1 MNDTGDTPLGLPS
14 GVLFIM
20 AKKSNTKHVSDLHRL
35 LRIITLIQSGAKHD
49 HASLSEELHVVE
61 RTLYRDLRKIKEVG
75 ISIDFSRKHGRFVMH
90 EKSMLKPLQ
99 LDAEEAMALAALC
112 REVAAH
118 DQIAFTKPASRA
130 MTKIMAQLPD
140 ALREEV
146 EETTRRMVIRTERS
160 GTAESYADVFQVVQD
175 AIIENRAIQCRYESA
190 KGGESEPFTLLP
202 YALFWAVRAWYVV
215 GWHDGRS
222 SVRSLKLSRFSRVE
236 LSDRTFKLPG
246 DFSLDGYLGNAWR
259 MIKGDR
265 DYKVILE
272 FEPAIAETIAE
283 TQWHKTQETE
293 FMKGGKVRLTF
304 TVSGLDEIVWWVLSM
319 GASCT
324 VVEPAE
330 LVDRVMKHATE
341 LGRKYSR
348 GS

>member
-1 MNDTGDTPLGLPS
+1 
-14 GVLFIM
+14 M

-49 HASLSEELHVVE
+49 HASLARELEVVE
-61 RTLYRDLRKIKEVG
+61 RTLYRDLRKIKEGG
-75 ISIDFSRKHGRFVMH
+75 ISIDFSRKHGCFIMH

-160 GTAESYADVFQVVQD
+160 GTAESYADVFQVIQD
-175 AIIENRAIQCRYESA
+175 AIIENRAVDCRYESA

-215 GWHDGRS
+215 GYHEGRS
-222 SVRSLKLSRFSRVE
+222 SVRSLKLSRFARAE
-236 LSDRTFKLPG
+236 LSDRTFKVPAE
-246 DFSLDGYLGNAWR
+246 FSLDGYLGNAWR
-259 MIKGDR
+259 MIKGER
-265 DYKVILE
+265 DVKVILE
-272 FEPAIAETIAE
+272 FESSIAETIAE

-293 FMKGGKVRLTF
+293 YLKGDRVRLTF
-304 TVSGLDEIVWWVLSM
+304 TVSGLDEIVWWVMSM
-319 GASCT
+319 GSSCT

-330 LVDRVMKHATE
+330 LADRVMKHALE
-341 LGRKYSR
+341 VSKKYRKV
-348 GS
+348 GGA